1 VHGVLFDVPDE
12 HRDEV
17 LRGLDEYED
26 VVGIPEG
33 LAEYRRDRVTVRMGQ
48 GHVHENVEVESWMYV
63 WAREV
68 HTLARVPDGDS
79 RSVYVLRAD
88 AEESVSQLPQA

>member
-1 VHGVLFDVPDE
+1 MLFDVPDE
-12 HRDEV
+12 HMDEV

-48 GHVHENVEVESWMYV
+48 GHAHEHTEVETWMYV
-63 WAREV
+63 WASEV
-68 HTLARVPDGDS
+68 HTLARVADGDY
-79 RSVYVLRAD
+79 RSVYALRND
-88 AEESVSQLPQA
+88 TEESLAQA

>member
-1 VHGVLFDVPDE
+1 MLFDVPDE

-68 HTLARVPDGDS
+68 HTLARVHDGDY
-79 RSVYVLRAD
+79 RSVYVLRPD
-88 AEESVSQLPQA
+88 AEETVSQLPQA